1 LDDAPREDSK
11 VLYQLGKRLRALN
24 IENREQG

>member
-1 LDDAPREDSK
+1 MMHQGEDGK
-11 VLYQLGKRLRALN
+11 VLYQLGKRLMALN

>member
-1 LDDAPREDSK
+1 MHQEKMARFYI
-11 VLYQLGKRLRALN
+11 LYQLGKRLIALN